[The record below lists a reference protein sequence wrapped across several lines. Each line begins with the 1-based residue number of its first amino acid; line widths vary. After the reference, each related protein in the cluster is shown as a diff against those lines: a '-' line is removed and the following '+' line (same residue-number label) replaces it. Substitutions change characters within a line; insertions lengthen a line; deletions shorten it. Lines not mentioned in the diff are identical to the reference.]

1 LDYYFFD
8 GWIYTMKRFTP
19 VILLAATLYGTIA
32 MPDECVFPD
41 NVARWNGHAI
51 HEFDVDGRTCKV
63 VCPDHAASGNPWVW
77 RARFWGHE
85 PQADLQLLSL
95 GFHVVYMDAAGLF
108 GNSAAVSHWDAFYEY
123 LMKQHGF
130 GDKPVLEGMSR
141 GGLIVYNWAI
151 ANPEKVACIYADAP
165 VLDIASW
172 PGGKGAGDGSSGD
185 WRACLDAYGLS
196 EADAPAF
203 RGNPLD
209 NLALLAKWHV
219 PLLHVVGAADTVVP
233 VAENTAVLEARYRE
247 LGGEI
252 AVISKP
258 GVGHHPHS
266 LKDPKPIVDFVTA
279 HTDSFSTNYFDLR
292 DGIANAGT
300 IFTQTKKGRVAFLG
314 GSITEMDGWRRLV
327 CEELQ
332 RRFPGTEFDF
342 VDAGVSS
349 TDSTL
354 GSFRLERDVFSRGQ
368 VDLLFVEFAVNDRHN
383 SRSSVDR
390 IRGMEGIIRHARRRN
405 PNIDIIVQYFVEPV
419 KMDFY
424 NRGKVPPVIAA
435 HDRVTDYY
443 GIPAINLAREVTE
456 RIARGDFTWEGDFKN
471 LHPSPF
477 GHRLY
482 AHRIGRLF
490 DVAWAGKDLG
500 RAEVTAHAMP
510 QEPLEP
516 LNYEHGRYVDIQTAE
531 IARGWEYIEN
541 WVPADKA
548 GKRKQFVN
556 VPVMEAAGA
565 GAELNLEFEGTA
577 VGMLVTAGPDAGIVE
592 YSIDGKPYPP
602 LDQFTEW
609 SRGLHIPWAYM
620 LATDLAPGRHTLAL
634 RTAGKKN
641 EASIGNTCRIQ
652 QFLVN

>member
-1 LDYYFFD
+1 
-8 GWIYTMKRFTP
+8 MKRFRL

-32 MPDECVFPD
+32 MPDDCVFRGSAA
-41 NVARWNGHAI
+41 VWNGYAI
-51 HEFDVDGRTCKV
+51 HEFEVDGRTCKV
-63 VCPDHAASGNPWVW
+63 VCPERAASGRPWIW

-85 PQADLQLLSL
+85 PQADLQLLDL
-95 GFHVVYMDAAGLF
+95 GFHVAYMDVAGMF
-108 GNSAAVSHWDAFYEY
+108 GNPAAVAHWNSFYTD
-123 LMKQHGF
+123 LTKQHGF
-130 GDKPVLEGMSR
+130 GDKPALEGMSR

-165 VLDIASW
+165 VLDISSW
-172 PGGKGAGDGSSGD
+172 PGGKGVGDGSPDD
-185 WRACLDAYGLS
+185 WKACLERYSLS
-196 EADAPAF
+196 EADTPAF
-203 RGNPLD
+203 KGNPLD
-209 NLALLAKWHV
+209 NLAPLAQWRV

-233 VAENTAVLEARYRE
+233 VSENTAVLETRYRE
-247 LGGEI
+247 LGGDI
-252 AVISKP
+252 TVISKP
-258 GVGHHPHS
+258 GIGHHPHS

-292 DGIANAGT
+292 TGISNAGA
-300 IFTQTKKGRVAFLG
+300 IFAQKKRGRVAFLG

-332 RRFPGTEFDF
+332 HRFPDTKFDF
-342 VDAGVSS
+342 VDAGVAS

-354 GSFRLERDVFSRGQ
+354 GSFRLERDVFSRGP

-383 SRSSVDR
+383 SRSSAER
-390 IRGMEGIIRHARRRN
+390 IRGMEGIIRHARQLN
-405 PNIDIIVQYFVEPV
+405 PNIDIVAQYFVEPH
-419 KMDFY
+419 KMDQY
-424 NRGKVPPVIAA
+424 NRGGVPPEIAD

-443 GIPAINLAREVTE
+443 GVPAVNLAREVTE

-482 AHRIGRLF
+482 AHRVARLF

-500 RAEVTAHAMP
+500 DMQIAAHTTPDRPLDAMNYQRGRFLDIRAADLTH
-510 QEPLEP
+510 
-516 LNYEHGRYVDIQTAE
+516 D
-531 IARGWEYIEN
+531 WEYIEN
-541 WVPADKA
+541 WVPTDGA

-556 VPVMEAAGA
+556 VPVIEAAGS
-565 GAELNLEFEGTA
+565 GAVLRLDFEGTA

-602 LDQFTEW
+602 LDQFTQW
-609 SRGLHIPWAYM
+609 SDALHIPWAYM
-620 LATDLAPGRHTLAL
+620 LATDLAQGRHVLVL

-641 EASIGNTCRIQ
+641 EASVGHTCRIQ